1 MDSVLDRGAT
11 DQEKLSIVN
20 ERKQEAYNDLIEDW
34 EKDTKLT
41 VDEKEWKKVTLTDA
55 DQYTIKQPEV
65 ETEEPVKR
73 RWTRM
78 QRTKQKRVQK
88 LQNSGRML

>member
-65 ETEEPVKR
+65 ETEEPVETQVDKDAEDK
-73 RWTRM
+73 
-78 QRTKQKRVQK
+78 TKE
-88 LQNSGRML
+88 STETAE